1 MRVVDLSL
9 PLIYFYHVALETC
22 EFRSEDL
29 KKGHSHIQW
38 LGNISEGLSSLLSW
52 AYTSER
58 LNERRLWF
66 VLLLGL
72 HCIYLF
78 CTIWTFTF
86 SVLWQRSINKVPYNL
101 TVLIESLILELPDR
115 QCDVNC
121 ELVSLSRSRN
131 DVQGDHSTCSKPP
144 VDFKTKVPFWPGQA
158 RPMRNFG
165 FEVKRR
171 FWTSGMVTLYL
182 NYKLI
187 VRASWSI

>member
-9 PLIYFYHVALETC
+9 PLIHFYHVALETC

-115 QCDVNC
+115 QCDVNLYLC
-121 ELVSLSRSRN
+121 
-131 DVQGDHSTCSKPP
+131 P
-144 VDFKTKVPFWPGQA
+144 VHA
-158 RPMRNFG
+158 
-165 FEVKRR
+165 
-171 FWTSGMVTLYL
+171 MVYL

-187 VRASWSI
+187 VRASSSIKGAEIARGQVQPWGRQLCT